1 MNEPAPSGSPP
12 GGAWAPERV
21 GALALRFGPAALFAS
36 LAIAAYSSGVVGH
49 LSLDELSL
57 RRLSLEAFVALR
69 PVLAALIYLAV
80 FTVAVSLSLPL
91 ALILCLTGGFLFG
104 ALEAGV
110 LASIA
115 STLGGTAMFL
125 VSRTAVG
132 DLLGRL
138 AGPRIAKLR
147 EEAAND
153 AFALILTIRL
163 IPMMPFWL
171 INVGAALIGVPIRTF
186 MVATALGV
194 IPSCMI
200 YASLGSGL
208 GSLFDSGVKPTGALL
223 LEPQV
228 LVPLGA
234 LCLLGVLPL
243 GWRLVR
249 ARRNDRDA

>member
-1 MNEPAPSGSPP
+1 MTEPVSS

-21 GALALRFGPAALFAS
+21 GALALRFGPAALFVG
-36 LAIAAYSSGVVGH
+36 LAIAAYASGVVQNIN
-49 LSLDELSL
+49 LDELSL
-57 RRLSLEAFVALR
+57 RRLTLEEFVAVK
-69 PVLAALIYLAV
+69 PVISALGYVALFTAA
-80 FTVAVSLSLPL
+80 VAISLPL

-104 ALEAGV
+104 ALEAGA

-115 STLGGTAMFL
+115 STFGGTLMFL
-125 VSRTAVG
+125 VSRTAIG
-132 DLLGRL
+132 DLLVRL

-171 INVGAALIGVPIRTF
+171 INVGAAVIGVPLRTF
-186 MVATALGV
+186 FLATAVGV
-194 IPSCMI
+194 APSCFI

-208 GSLFDSGVKPTGALL
+208 GSLFDQGVKPSGALL
-223 LEPQV
+223 LEPRV
-228 LVPLGA
+228 IVPLAA

-243 GWRLVR
+243 GWRMLR
-249 ARRNDRDA
+249 ARRGRTDA

>member
-1 MNEPAPSGSPP
+1 MT
-12 GGAWAPERV
+12 
-21 GALALRFGPAALFAS
+21 ALALRFGPAALMAG
-36 LAIAAYSSGVVGH
+36 LAIAAYSSGVMSH
-49 LSLDELSL
+49 LNLDELSL
-57 RRLSLEAFVALR
+57 RRVSLEAFVSLH
-69 PVLAALIYLAV
+69 PVLSAVIYLSM

-91 ALILCLTGGFLFG
+91 ALLLCLTGGFLFG
-104 ALEAGV
+104 ALEAGA

-125 VSRTAVG
+125 VSRTAIG

-138 AGPRIAKLR
+138 AGKRIAKLR

-171 INVGAALIGVPIRTF
+171 INVGAALVGVPLRTF
-186 MVATALGV
+186 VAATALGV
-194 IPSCMI
+194 VPSCFI

-208 GSLFDSGVKPTGALL
+208 GSLFDSGAKPSGALL

-249 ARRNDRDA
+249 GRRPGGSGDADA